1 MRQYI
6 LDVRNKKK
14 LTEELVNQLD
24 PALGYTVKRSIH
36 TWWFNIRNNGGMRL
50 TTAGY
55 RAFCDELDLTHY
67 EFPINDPHAFNQQL
81 ILEMDSKLQMP
92 YYISATKGIPKKIIF
107 FGSKE
112 AVMINLYGDLKK
124 YLDNYQP

>member
-24 PALGYTVKRSIH
+24 PELGYTVKRSIH

-92 YYISATKGIPKKIIF
+92 YYISATKGIPKKIAF

-112 AVMINLYGDLKK
+112 AIMINLYGDLKK

>member
-6 LDVRNKKK
+6 LNVRNKKK

-24 PALGYTVKRSIH
+24 PELGYTVKRSIH

-67 EFPINDPHAFNQQL
+67 EFLINDPHAFNQQL

-92 YYISATKGIPKKIIF
+92 YYISATKGIPKKIVF
-107 FGSKE
+107 FGSQE
-112 AVMINLYGDLKK
+112 AIMINLYGDLKK
-124 YLDNYQP
+124 YLDNYQS

>member
-24 PALGYTVKRSIH
+24 PELGYTFKRSIH

-92 YYISATKGIPKKIIF
+92 YYISATKGIPKKIAF

-112 AVMINLYGDLKK
+112 AIMINLYGDLKK

>member
-1 MRQYI
+1 M
-6 LDVRNKKK
+6 RNKKK
-14 LTEELVNQLD
+14 LTEELVKQLD
-24 PALGYTVKRSIH
+24 PELGLTVKRSLH

-55 RAFCDELDLTHY
+55 RVFCDELDLTYY
-67 EFPINDPHAFNQQL
+67 EFSINNPHDFNQHM

-92 YYISATKGIPKKIIF
+92 YYIHATKGIPKKIVF
-107 FGSKE
+107 FGSQE
-112 AVMINLYGDLKK
+112 AIMVNLYGDLKK

>member
-24 PALGYTVKRSIH
+24 PELGYTVKRSIH

-92 YYISATKGIPKKIIF
+92 YYISATKGIPKKIAF

-112 AVMINLYGDLKK
+112 AIMINLYGDLKK
-124 YLDNYQP
+124 YLDNY

>member
-24 PALGYTVKRSIH
+24 PELGYTVKRSIH

-81 ILEMDSKLQMP
+81 LLEMDSKLQMP
-92 YYISATKGIPKKIIF
+92 YYISATKGIPKKIAF

-112 AVMINLYGDLKK
+112 AIMINLYGDLKK

>member
-24 PALGYTVKRSIH
+24 PELGYTVKRSIH

>member
-1 MRQYI
+1 VRQYI

-24 PALGYTVKRSIH
+24 PELGYTVKRSIH

-92 YYISATKGIPKKIIF
+92 YYISATKGIPKKIAF
-107 FGSKE
+107 FGSQE

>member
-1 MRQYI
+1 
-6 LDVRNKKK
+6 
-14 LTEELVNQLD
+14 
-24 PALGYTVKRSIH
+24 
-36 TWWFNIRNNGGMRL
+36 MRL

-55 RAFCDELDLTHY
+55 RAFCDELDLTQY

-92 YYISATKGIPKKIIF
+92 YYISATKGIPKKIAF

-112 AVMINLYGDLKK
+112 AIMINLYGDLKK

>member
-24 PALGYTVKRSIH
+24 PELGYTVKRSIH

-92 YYISATKGIPKKIIF
+92 YYIYAVKGIPKRVIF
-107 FGSKE
+107 FGSQE
-112 AVMINLYGDLKK
+112 AMVTNLYGDLKK
-124 YLDNYQP
+124 FLDNYKP

>member
-6 LDVRNKKK
+6 PNVRNKKK

-24 PALGYTVKRSIH
+24 PELGYTVKRSIH

-81 ILEMDSKLQMP
+81 LLEMDSKLQMP
-92 YYISATKGIPKKIIF
+92 YYISATKGIPKKIAF

-112 AVMINLYGDLKK
+112 AIMINLYGDLKK

>member
-1 MRQYI
+1 
-6 LDVRNKKK
+6 
-14 LTEELVNQLD
+14 
-24 PALGYTVKRSIH
+24 
-36 TWWFNIRNNGGMRL
+36 MRL

-81 ILEMDSKLQMP
+81 LLEMDSKLQMP
-92 YYISATKGIPKKIIF
+92 YYISATKGIPKKIAF

-112 AVMINLYGDLKK
+112 AIMINLYGDLKK